1 ADANGQISPERI
13 AEFEELIK
21 GVIGFDE
28 SRGDVIKVVPTTFN
42 NRYDDFEEQP
52 QTTLEMI
59 QGYIQDPT
67 VKYLS
72 QTLIA
77 VLLVL
82 LTLFTVV
89 RPAIK
94 YYTAGRSMGGANR
107 SADGELS
114 AADVERIRQGDDG
127 NLEEIKS
134 KLMPKRSSIPED
146 MLNTANTYEDKIAV
160 MRMMVADDPG
170 RVANLLRRMINA

>member
-1 ADANGQISPERI
+1 MVQEY
-13 AEFEELIK
+13 
-21 GVIGFDE
+21 
-28 SRGDVIKVVPTTFN
+28 T
-42 NRYDDFEEQP
+42 
-52 QTTLEMI
+52 
-59 QGYIQDPT
+59 QDPT
-67 VKYLS
+67 IKYLT

-77 VLLVL
+77 VFLVL

-89 RPAIK
+89 RPAIR
-94 YYTAGRSMGGANR
+94 YYTAGRQGGAGAR
-107 SADGELS
+107 AADGELS

-127 NLEEIKS
+127 NLDDIKS
-134 KLMPKRSSIPED
+134 RLMPKRSSIPED

>member
-1 ADANGQISPERI
+1 
-13 AEFEELIK
+13 
-21 GVIGFDE
+21 
-28 SRGDVIKVVPTTFN
+28 
-42 NRYDDFEEQP
+42 
-52 QTTLEMI
+52 M
-59 QGYIQDPT
+59 
-67 VKYLS
+67 
-72 QTLIA
+72 
-77 VLLVL
+77 L

-94 YYTAGRSMGGANR
+94 YYTAGRSVGGANR